1 MRKAAFA
8 AVTGTIDRETA
19 PIPDTQTKRQANAPA
34 SYPKHRQGK
43 KAVIS
48 YHSKALS
55 KALKQIALDND
66 KTLQEITEEA
76 YMLVLQRYG
85 VRVSEQDA

>member
-1 MRKAAFA
+1 VKKSAFA
-8 AVTGTIDRETA
+8 AVTGTIDRENV
-19 PIPDTQTKRQANAPA
+19 PVPSPGHQEESPS

-66 KTLQEITEEA
+66 KTLQEVTEEA
-76 YMLVLQRYG
+76 YVLVLQRYG
-85 VRVSEQDA
+85 VKVSGQDL